1 MLKKLLKKDD
11 KKMAELNRE
20 LRSYITQIE
29 SLRVEISNID
39 VLVSEYRTSITT
51 LKNLKGLG
59 AGKEILLPVGRIAQV
74 GAKIEDVNKIV
85 INVGSGI
92 SVELPFDEAI
102 QQIEK
107 EITVLLVLREALEK
121 AMINLYAKVEELT
134 EKIREHGH
142 SEVSDEV
149 TGERNGSGNEGEKK

>member
-11 KKMAELNRE
+11 RKMAELNRE
-20 LRSYITQIE
+20 LRSYIAQIE
-29 SLRVEISNID
+29 ALRVEIANID
-39 VLVSEYRTSITT
+39 VLVSEYRTTITT

-74 GAKIEDVNKIV
+74 GAKLEDVNKIV
-85 INVGSGI
+85 INIGSGI
-92 SVELPFDEAI
+92 SVELPFDEAV

-121 AMINLYAKVEELT
+121 AMVKLYAKVEELT
-134 EKIREHGH
+134 ERIREHGH
-142 SEVSDEV
+142 SEVSQD
-149 TGERNGSGNEGEKK
+149 TGEENESKEEGEGK

>member
-29 SLRVEISNID
+29 ALRVEIANID
-39 VLVSEYRTSITT
+39 VLVSEYRTTITT

-59 AGKEILLPVGRIAQV
+59 AGKEVLLPVGRIAQV
-74 GAKIEDVNKIV
+74 GAKLEEVDKIV
-85 INVGSGI
+85 INIGSGI

-121 AMINLYAKVEELT
+121 AMVNLYAKVEELT
-134 EKIREHGH
+134 ERIREHGH
-142 SEVSDEV
+142 SEVSQDMNE
-149 TGERNGSGNEGEKK
+149 ENESGDEGEKK

>member
-29 SLRVEISNID
+29 ALRVEIANID
-39 VLVSEYRTSITT
+39 VLVSEYRTTITT

-59 AGKEILLPVGRIAQV
+59 AGKEVLLPVGRIAQV
-74 GAKIEDVNKIV
+74 GAKLEEVDKIV
-85 INVGSGI
+85 INIGSGI

-121 AMINLYAKVEELT
+121 AMVNLYAKVEELT
-134 EKIREHGH
+134 ERIREHGH
-142 SEVSDEV
+142 SEVSQDMDE
-149 TGERNGSGNEGEKK
+149 ENESGDEGEKK

>member
-11 KKMAELNRE
+11 RKMAELNRE

-29 SLRVEISNID
+29 TLRVEIANID
-39 VLVSEYRTSITT
+39 VLVSEYRTTITT

-74 GAKIEDVNKIV
+74 GAKLEDVNKIV
-85 INVGSGI
+85 INIGSGI
-92 SVELPFDEAI
+92 SVELPFDEAV

-121 AMINLYAKVEELT
+121 AMVKLYAKVEELT
-134 EKIREHGH
+134 ERIREHGH
-142 SEVSDEV
+142 SEVSQD
-149 TGERNGSGNEGEKK
+149 TGEENESKEEGEGK

>member
-11 KKMAELNRE
+11 RKMAELNRE

-29 SLRVEISNID
+29 ALRVEIANID
-39 VLVSEYRTSITT
+39 VLVSEYRTTITT

-74 GAKIEDVNKIV
+74 GAKLEDVNKIV
-85 INVGSGI
+85 INIGSGI
-92 SVELPFDEAI
+92 SVELPFDEAV

-121 AMINLYAKVEELT
+121 AMVKLYAKVEELT
-134 EKIREHGH
+134 ERIREHGH
-142 SEVSDEV
+142 SEVSQD
-149 TGERNGSGNEGEKK
+149 TGEENESKEEGEGK